1 MEKLVLK
8 AEKREINGKKVR
20 SLRKR
25 GFLPAIIYG
34 HKVKNI
40 SLKIP
45 LADFEKMYKKAGE
58 SSLIELKVDKSPS
71 RPVLIHDVQFDKVR
85 GSILHADF
93 YQVKMKEKITSSV
106 PLGFIGKSKAV
117 EEKEGVLI
125 KNLDEIEVKCLP
137 AHLPKSIQVDISKLN
152 TFDDVILVKDLEIS
166 KEVKVLAD
174 KEEIVAKV
182 QPPRTEEELKELE
195 EEVKE
200 EVEEV
205 EGVKEE
211 EGIPEGE
218 EKVEEEEVPAEESK
232 EKEEKEK
239 EEKEKEEKE
248 KEEKKG

>member
-1 MEKLVLK
+1 MEKLTLK

-45 LADFEKMYKKAGE
+45 LADFEKIYKKAGE
-58 SSLIELKVDKSPS
+58 SSLIELKVDKGPS
-71 RPVLIHDVQFDKVR
+71 RPVLIHDVQFDKVKD
-85 GSILHADF
+85 SILHADF

-106 PLGFIGKSKAV
+106 PLEFIGKSKAV

-125 KNLDEIEVKCLP
+125 KNLNEIEVKCLP

-152 TFDDVILVKDLEIS
+152 TFDDVILVRDLEIS
-166 KEVKVLAD
+166 KEVEVLAD
-174 KEEIVAKV
+174 KEEIVVKV
-182 QPPRTEEELKELE
+182 QPPRTEEELEKLE

-205 EGVKEE
+205 EGVKEKE
-211 EGIPEGE
+211 KAPEGE
-218 EKVEEEEVPAEESK
+218 EAVEKEKTPTEEG
-232 EKEEKEK
+232 EKEEGKS
-239 EEKEKEEKE
+239 
-248 KEEKKG
+248 EEKKKE

>member
-1 MEKLVLK
+1 MEKLILK

-45 LADFEKMYKKAGE
+45 LADFEKTYKKAGE
-58 SSLIELKVDKSPS
+58 SSLIELKVDKGPS
-71 RPVLIHDVQFDKVR
+71 RPVLIHDVQFDKVK

-106 PLGFIGKSKAV
+106 PLEFIGKSKAV

-125 KNLDEIEVKCLP
+125 KNLDEMEVECLP

-174 KEEIVAKV
+174 KEDIVAKV
-182 QPPRTEEELKELE
+182 QAPRTEEELKELE

-205 EGVKEE
+205 EGVKEKE
-211 EGIPEGE
+211 EVPEGE
-218 EKVEEEEVPAEESK
+218 EAVGKEKAPAEEGEKK
-232 EKEEKEK
+232 EGESEEKT
-239 EEKEKEEKE
+239 
-248 KEEKKG
+248 EKKKE